1 MSLRDGTFR
10 VIISFQ
16 FKVYC
21 VINQVVEINC
31 LILAVLICLNSM
43 IERILG
49 YSDTLNFLLVLLI
62 LAHYYH
68 MIRTTCFYIWIVYV
82 KLERK
87 GYMAITKEERKM

>member
-49 YSDTLNFLLVLLI
+49 FSDTLNFLLVLLI
-62 LAHYYH
+62 LSHYYH

-82 KLERK
+82 KLEREI
-87 GYMAITKEERKM
+87 YMAITKEQRKM